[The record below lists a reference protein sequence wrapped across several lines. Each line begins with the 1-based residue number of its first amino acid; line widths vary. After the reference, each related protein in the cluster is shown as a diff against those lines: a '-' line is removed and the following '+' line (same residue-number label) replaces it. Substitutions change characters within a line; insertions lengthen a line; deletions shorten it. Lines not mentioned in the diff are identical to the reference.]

1 MEQFDLK
8 CCLDD
13 VYKQYPEAERKP
25 VIGITANYADG
36 EARLSERYYKAVA
49 AAGGVPVIIPPLA
62 GKDEIINTLDRID
75 GLLLTGGGD
84 VNPLWV
90 GEEPSPRLHSINRE
104 RDKAE
109 LMTVRLAYN
118 RQMPILGIC
127 RGIQVLAAALGGE
140 VEQDIDEGFSTGRLK
155 PADGEEGRH
164 ALLKHSQDADR
175 SEPTH
180 TVEITKYSTLYAL
193 YYKERMAVN
202 SMHHQAVRSCG
213 RRFTVSATAP
223 DGVIE
228 AIESAEFKPVMGVQW
243 HPEWLGD
250 DGQPLFKW
258 LVGEAQ
264 TFINAKKIH
273 RRTLI
278 LDTHCDTPMFFPQGI
293 HFDRHALRHA
303 DVLPPRHSFRPA
315 RPAHT
320 R

>member
-8 CCLDD
+8 GCLDD

-62 GKDEIINTLDRID
+62 DKDEIINTLDRID

-127 RGIQVLAAALGGE
+127 RGIQVLAAALGGQ
-140 VEQDIDEGFSTGRLK
+140 VEQDIAEGIAAGRIGT
-155 PADGEEGRH
+155 DGGDKNTARQV
-164 ALLKHSQDADR
+164 KHSQDADR
-175 SEPTH
+175 CEPTH

-293 HFDRHALRHA
+293 HFDRR
-303 DVLPPRHSFRPA
+303 DPRILVDLHKMAA
-315 RPAHT
+315 RT
-320 R
+320 LS